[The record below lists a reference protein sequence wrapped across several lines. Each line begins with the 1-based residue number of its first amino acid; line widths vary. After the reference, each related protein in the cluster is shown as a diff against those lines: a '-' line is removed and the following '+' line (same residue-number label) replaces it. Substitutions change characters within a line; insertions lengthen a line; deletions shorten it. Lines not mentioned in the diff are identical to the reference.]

1 MVFIEVLGSYD
12 GFLRHFYGS
21 CGSEEGFGVNA
32 LRSVLPNQKQGMSGE
47 QLAAGLRAVNGA
59 KKGMGMKAHR

>member
-32 LRSVLPNQKQGMSGE
+32 LRSVLPNQSRECLVGGWPLVCE
-47 QLAAGLRAVNGA
+47 QSMAQ
-59 KKGMGMKAHR
+59 KKGWA